1 MKAIV
6 FSRNKVVKI
15 RYNDDNE
22 LPDLLKEL
30 RKIPN
35 LKIKE
40 KRYTG

>member
-6 FSRNKVVKI
+6 FSRDKVVKI
-15 RYNDDNE
+15 RYNNDTE

-35 LKIKE
+35 MEIKE
-40 KRYTG
+40 RGYMG